1 VTAPAKVILHGE
13 HSVVYGKTALAASV
27 DLRTTLSILP
37 SQSDKVELKLP
48 DLSCAYSWS
57 PTDLLNLRQKLG
69 RHEKTNVKEPQSA
82 SPEEL
87 SILRDFLNTSS
98 SSDPSQAPDQGVVAF
113 LHLLT
118 SLLPADQSSFPLLEF
133 TVTSA
138 IPLGAGLGSSAAL
151 SVCFATG
158 FFLFATRSECLTGAL
173 GEDADSL
180 TTTEAGT
187 VEMTETERDYI
198 CRWAYTAEQVL
209 HGTPSGIDNSVATH
223 GGVVA
228 YRAGVMQP
236 LQDLA
241 GLQVLLT
248 NTGVGRNTKALVQG
262 VREQHRCL
270 PGIVQPVLEAMHQVS
285 EAALATLQECRE
297 KQFKGCSTQ
306 FQTLEGLVDTNHC
319 LLASLGV
326 SHPALERVRTVT
338 QEQGLHTKLTGAGG
352 GGVAFTLLTP
362 DTPEEQVAAAMD
374 ALEREGMKCYRAG
387 LGGPGVSVTLL

>member
-1 VTAPAKVILHGE
+1 MTAPAKVILHGE

>member
-27 DLRTTLSILP
+27 DLRTSLSIKP

-48 DLSCAYSWS
+48 DLGCAYSWS
-57 PTDLLNLRQKLG
+57 PTDLLSLREKLG
-69 RHEKTNVKEPQSA
+69 RDEKGAKEPRSGSA
-82 SPEEL
+82 EEL
-87 SILRDFLNTSS
+87 SILRDFLTSS
-98 SSDPSQAPDQGVVAF
+98 SADSSKAPDQGVVAF

-118 SLLPADQSSFPLLEF
+118 SVLPGGGEPSYPPLEF

-151 SVCFATG
+151 SVCFAAG
-158 FFLFATRSECLTGAL
+158 FLLLASRSECLTGAL
-173 GEDADSL
+173 GGDADSR
-180 TTTEAGT
+180 TTEAGT
-187 VEMTETERDYI
+187 VELTEAERDCI

-262 VREQHRCL
+262 VRERHTSL

-285 EAALATLQECRE
+285 EAALTTLQECRE

-352 GGVAFTLLTP
+352 GGVAFTLVTP
-362 DTPEEQVAAAMD
+362 DTPEEKVVAAMV
-374 ALEREGMKCYRAG
+374 ALEGEGMKCYRAG
-387 LGGPGVSVTLL
+387 LGGPGVAVKLL

>member
-27 DLRTTLSILP
+27 DLRTSLAIAP

-48 DLSCAYSWS
+48 DLNCAYSWA
-57 PTDLLNLRQKLG
+57 PGDLLNLTERLG
-69 RHEKTNVKEPQSA
+69 RNKDKGISAKQAQSA
-82 SPEEL
+82 TPEEL
-87 SILRDFLNTSS
+87 DILRDFLTSS
-98 SSDPSQAPDQGVVAF
+98 SADPSASPDHGVVAF

-118 SLLPADQSSFPLLEF
+118 SLLPSQPSYPPLQF

-151 SVCFATG
+151 SVCFATS
-158 FFLFATRSECLTGAL
+158 FFLFATRSECLTSAL
-173 GEDADSL
+173 GADADSL
-180 TTTEAGT
+180 TTEDGALVLGDK
-187 VEMTETERDYI
+187 ERDCI

-228 YRAGVMQP
+228 YRAGVMEP

-262 VREQHRCL
+262 VRERHRCL

-285 EAALATLQECRE
+285 ESALATLQECRE
-297 KQFKGCSTQ
+297 KQFQGCSAQ
-306 FQTLEGLVDTNHC
+306 FQNLESLVDTNHC

-326 SHPALERVRTVT
+326 SHPALERVRTLT

-352 GGVAFTLLTP
+352 GGVAFTIVTP
-362 DTPEEQVAAAMD
+362 DTPEEQVVTAME
-374 ALEREGMKCYRAG
+374 ALQKEGMKCYRAG
-387 LGGPGVSVTLL
+387 LGGPGVTVKLL